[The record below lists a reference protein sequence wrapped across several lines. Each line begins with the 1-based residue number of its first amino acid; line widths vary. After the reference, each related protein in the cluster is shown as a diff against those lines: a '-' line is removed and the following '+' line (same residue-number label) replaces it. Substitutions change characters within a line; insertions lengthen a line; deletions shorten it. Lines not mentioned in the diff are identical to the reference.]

1 MYFNKDRI
9 IYGILSIITV
19 NFVNI
24 YMCLYIQGC
33 MFLTMKTG
41 IRVSELSWFRVSGS
55 KNIRKRTALLAYQRK
70 GSVVYKCKT
79 ITGLTSEN

>member
-1 MYFNKDRI
+1 MMYFNKDRI

-24 YMCLYIQGC
+24 YICLYTQGY

-41 IRVSELSWFRVSGS
+41 IRTVLISG
-55 KNIRKRTALLAYQRK
+55 IRF
-70 GSVVYKCKT
+70 
-79 ITGLTSEN
+79 

>member
-1 MYFNKDRI
+1 MMYFNQDRI

-19 NFVNI
+19 NFDNI
-24 YMCLYIQGC
+24 YMCLYTQGY

-41 IRVSELSWFRVSGS
+41 ILTVLISGIRFQ
-55 KNIRKRTALLAYQRK
+55 NIRKRTALLAYQRK

>member
-1 MYFNKDRI
+1 MSVTKMMYFNKDRI

-24 YMCLYIQGC
+24 YMCLYTQGC

-41 IRVSELSWFRVSGS
+41 IRVSELS
-55 KNIRKRTALLAYQRK
+55 
-70 GSVVYKCKT
+70 
-79 ITGLTSEN
+79 

>member
-24 YMCLYIQGC
+24 YMCLYTQGC
-33 MFLTMKTG
+33 MFLT
-41 IRVSELSWFRVSGS
+41 LSWFRVSGS
-55 KNIRKRTALLAYQRK
+55 KNIRKRTALLAYERK